1 MNSIG
6 SSSLL
11 ESSAVALRN
20 MTTLFLRQNTSRRT
34 FLHTATAVPAA
45 GLSSRTRPGAK
56 RLAVLASRWTPDSP
70 ARQVADR
77 FLIGYPR
84 QGRWHRPAMDVVSAY
99 VDQIPGADQSRE
111 HAAEFGFRI
120 YSSVAETLRCGGER
134 LAVDGVLMLAG
145 QGDDSGSGPA
155 GSDLLEPLLKVFEED
170 SRAVPV
176 YWDEPLGL
184 AQARKMVEASRQ
196 LGFPVLAGSSLPMTW
211 RLPPLE
217 LPAGCR
223 VEQALLV
230 GIGSGRSDR
239 YRALETLQAMVERR
253 RGGETGVRSVQSVAG
268 EAVWRAGRN
277 GRWSPE
283 LLQAAVARSDSLQGE
298 TLKDGRPRDLVGSG
312 ELPRLVEQPEACLVD
327 YSDGVRAA
335 VLMLNGAVGDFTFA
349 ARLGDVSGVP
359 STQFLLPPE
368 PNRAGS
374 ACLAARIEDLVQ
386 SGRSPVRPE
395 RAWIAA
401 GILDRWME
409 SREEGGLT
417 LETPELTLEYRPSAE
432 SSFCGG

>member
-1 MNSIG
+1 
-6 SSSLL
+6 
-11 ESSAVALRN
+11 
-20 MTTLFLRQNTSRRT
+20 MTERRT
-34 FLHTATAVPAA
+34 FLKTASASHAA
-45 GLSSRTRPGAK
+45 GLPSRARPGAR
-56 RLAVLASRWTPDSP
+56 RLAILASRWTPGSP

-84 QGRWHRPAMDVVSAY
+84 EGRWHRPAMDVVSLY
-99 VDQIPGADQSRE
+99 VDHAPEADQSRE
-111 HAAEFGFRI
+111 RAAEFGFRI
-120 YSSVAETLRCGGER
+120 YSSVAETLRCGRDR
-134 LAVDGVLMLAG
+134 LSVDGVLMLAG
-145 QGDDSGSGPA
+145 QGDDSSSDPS
-155 GSDLLEPLLKVFEED
+155 GSDLLEPMVRVFEED
-170 SRAVPV
+170 GQVVPV

-184 AQARKMVEASRQ
+184 AQARGMVEASRQ

-217 LPAGCR
+217 LPTGCR
-223 VEQALLV
+223 VEQALMV
-230 GIGSGRSDR
+230 GIGSRRSDR

-253 RGGETGVRSVQSVAG
+253 RGGETGVRSVQAVEG
-268 EAVWRAGRN
+268 QAVWRAGSS
-277 GRWSPE
+277 GRWSRE

-312 ELPRLVEQPEACLVD
+312 ELPRLVEHPEACLVD
-327 YSDGVRAA
+327 YSDGLRAA

-349 ARLGDVSGVP
+349 ARLGDASGVA

-374 ACLAARIEDLVQ
+374 ACLAGRIEDLIQ
-386 SGRSPVRPE
+386 STRSPVRPE

-409 SREEGGLT
+409 SRKKKGVT
-417 LETPELTLEYRPSAE
+417 LDTPELMLEYRPSAE
-432 SSFCGG
+432 SCFCGS

>member
-1 MNSIG
+1 
-6 SSSLL
+6 
-11 ESSAVALRN
+11 
-20 MTTLFLRQNTSRRT
+20 MTGRRT
-34 FLHTATAVPAA
+34 FLNTASAVPVA
-45 GLSSRTRPGAK
+45 GLPSRTRPGAK
-56 RLAVLASRWTPDSP
+56 RLAILASRWTPGSP

-84 QGRWHRPAMDVVSAY
+84 EGRWHRSAMDVVSLY
-99 VDQIPGADQSRE
+99 VDQTPDADQSRAR
-111 HAAEFGFRI
+111 AAEFGFRI
-120 YSSVAETLRCGGER
+120 YPSVAETLRCGRDR

-145 QGDDSGSGPA
+145 QGADSSPRPSC
-155 GSDLLEPLLKVFEED
+155 SDLLEPMVRVFEED
-170 SRAVPV
+170 HRAVPV
-176 YWDEPLGL
+176 YCDEPMGL

-217 LPAGCR
+217 LPTGCR
-223 VEQALLV
+223 LEQALMV
-230 GIGSGRSDR
+230 GIGSRRSDR

-268 EAVWRAGRN
+268 QAVWRAGSS
-277 GRWSPE
+277 GRWSRE
-283 LLQAAVARSDSLQGE
+283 LLQAAVARSDSLQGK
-298 TLKDGRPRDLVGSG
+298 TLKDGRPRDLVKSG
-312 ELPRLVEQPEACLVD
+312 ELPRLVEHPEACLVD

-349 ARLGDVSGVP
+349 ARLLDLSEVA
-359 STQFLLPPE
+359 STHFLLPPE

-374 ACLAARIEDLVQ
+374 VCLAARIEDLIQ
-386 SGRSPVRPE
+386 SGRSPIRPE

-409 SREEGGLT
+409 SQEKGGLT

-432 SSFCGG
+432 SSYCGS

>member
-1 MNSIG
+1 
-6 SSSLL
+6 
-11 ESSAVALRN
+11 
-20 MTTLFLRQNTSRRT
+20 MTTLLPRQNTGRRT
-34 FLHTATAVPAA
+34 FLNTASAVPGA
-45 GLSSRTRPGAK
+45 GLSSRTRPGAR
-56 RLAVLASRWTPDSP
+56 RLAILASRWTPGSP

-84 QGRWHRPAMDVVSAY
+84 EGRWHRPAMSVVSLY
-99 VDQIPGADQSRE
+99 VDQTPEADQSRQR
-111 HAAEFGFRI
+111 AAEFGFRV
-120 YSSVAETLRCGGER
+120 YASVAETLRCGGDR

-145 QGDDSGSGPA
+145 QGDDSDSGPS
-155 GSDLLEPLLKVFEED
+155 GSDWLEPMARVFEED
-170 SRAVPV
+170 RRAVPV

-211 RLPPLE
+211 RLPPLD

-223 VEQALLV
+223 VEQALMV
-230 GIGSGRSDR
+230 GIGFGRSDR
-239 YRALETLQAMVERR
+239 YRALETLQAMLERR
-253 RGGETGVRSVQSVAG
+253 RGGETGVRSVQALAG
-268 EAVWRAGRN
+268 QAVWRAGN
-277 GRWSPE
+277 SGRWSPE
-283 LLQAAVARSDSLQGE
+283 LLGAAVARSDSLQGE
-298 TLKDGRPRDLVGSG
+298 TLKDGRPRDLVRDG

-327 YSDGVRAA
+327 YSDGARAA

-349 ARLGDVSGVP
+349 ARLRDVTEVA

-374 ACLAARIEDLVQ
+374 ACLAARIEDLIQ

-401 GILDRWME
+401 GILDRWLE
-409 SREEGGLT
+409 SGEAGGLT
-417 LETPELTLEYRPSAE
+417 LETPELTLEYRPPDE
-432 SSFCGG
+432 SCFCGA

>member
-1 MNSIG
+1 
-6 SSSLL
+6 
-11 ESSAVALRN
+11 
-20 MTTLFLRQNTSRRT
+20 MTGRRT
-34 FLHTATAVPAA
+34 FLNTASAVPVA
-45 GLSSRTRPGAK
+45 GLPLRTRPRAK
-56 RLAVLASRWTPDSP
+56 RLAILASRWTPGSP
-70 ARQVADR
+70 ARQIADR

-84 QGRWHRPAMDVVSAY
+84 EGRWHRPAMDVVSLY
-99 VDQIPGADQSRE
+99 VDQTPDADQSRE
-111 HAAEFGFRI
+111 RAAEFGFRI
-120 YSSVAETLRCGGER
+120 YPSIAETLRCGGER

-145 QGDDSGSGPA
+145 QGNDSSSGPS
-155 GSDLLEPLLKVFEED
+155 GTDLVEPMVRVFEQD
-170 SRAVPV
+170 RGSVPV

-184 AQARKMVEASRQ
+184 AQARKMAEASRQ
-196 LGFPVLAGSSLPMTW
+196 LKFPVLAGSSLPMTW

-217 LPAGCR
+217 LPTGSR
-223 VEQALLV
+223 VKQALMV

-253 RGGETGVRSVQSVAG
+253 RGGETGVRSVQAVAG
-268 EAVWRAGRN
+268 QAVWRAGSS
-277 GRWSPE
+277 GGWSRE
-283 LLQAAVARSDSLQGE
+283 LLKASVARSDSLQGE

-312 ELPRLVEQPEACLVD
+312 ELPRLVEDPEACLVD
-327 YSDGVRAA
+327 YSDGMRAA
-335 VLMLNGAVGDFTFA
+335 VLMLDGAVGDFTFA
-349 ARLGDVSGVP
+349 ARLRDVSEVA

-374 ACLAARIEDLVQ
+374 ACLAARIEDLIQ

-409 SREEGGLT
+409 SRENGGVT

-432 SSFCGG
+432 SRFWGS

>member
-1 MNSIG
+1 
-6 SSSLL
+6 
-11 ESSAVALRN
+11 
-20 MTTLFLRQNTSRRT
+20 MTERRT
-34 FLHTATAVPAA
+34 FLKTASASPAA
-45 GLSSRTRPGAK
+45 GLPIRTRPGAR
-56 RLAVLASRWTPDSP
+56 RLAILASRWTPGSP

-84 QGRWHRPAMDVVSAY
+84 EGRWHRPAMDVVSLY
-99 VDQIPGADQSRE
+99 VDHAPKADQSRE
-111 HAAEFGFRI
+111 RAAEFGFRI
-120 YSSVAETLRCGGER
+120 YSSVAETLRCGRDR
-134 LAVDGVLMLAG
+134 LSVDGVLMLAG
-145 QGDDSGSGPA
+145 QGDDSSSGPS
-155 GSDLLEPLLKVFEED
+155 GSDLIEPMVRVFEED
-170 SRAVPV
+170 GQVVPV

-184 AQARKMVEASRQ
+184 AQARGMVEASRQ

-217 LPAGCR
+217 LPTGSR

-230 GIGSGRSDR
+230 GIGTRRSDR

-253 RGGETGVRSVQSVAG
+253 RGGETGVRSVQAVEG
-268 EAVWRAGRN
+268 QAVWRAGSS
-277 GRWSPE
+277 GRWSRE

-312 ELPRLVEQPEACLVD
+312 ELPRLVEHPEACLVD
-327 YSDGVRAA
+327 YSDGLRAA
-335 VLMLNGAVGDFTFA
+335 VLVLNGAVGDFTFA
-349 ARLGDVSGVP
+349 ARLGDDSGVA

-374 ACLAARIEDLVQ
+374 ACLAARIEDLIQ
-386 SGRSPVRPE
+386 STRSPVRPE

-409 SREEGGLT
+409 SRKKKGVT
-417 LETPELTLEYRPSAE
+417 LDTPELMLEYRPSAE
-432 SSFCGG
+432 SCFCGS

>member
-1 MNSIG
+1 
-6 SSSLL
+6 
-11 ESSAVALRN
+11 
-20 MTTLFLRQNTSRRT
+20 MTERRT
-34 FLHTATAVPAA
+34 FLKTASASPAA
-45 GLSSRTRPGAK
+45 GLPIRTRPGAR
-56 RLAVLASRWTPDSP
+56 RLAILASRWTPGSP

-84 QGRWHRPAMDVVSAY
+84 EGRWHRPAMDVVSLY
-99 VDQIPGADQSRE
+99 VDHAPKADQSRE
-111 HAAEFGFRI
+111 RAAEFGFRI
-120 YSSVAETLRCGGER
+120 YSSVAETLRCGRDR
-134 LAVDGVLMLAG
+134 LSVDGVLMLAG
-145 QGDDSGSGPA
+145 QGDDSSSGPS
-155 GSDLLEPLLKVFEED
+155 GSDLIEPMVRVFEED
-170 SRAVPV
+170 GLVVPV

-184 AQARKMVEASRQ
+184 AQARGMVEASRQ

-217 LPAGCR
+217 LPTGSR

-230 GIGSGRSDR
+230 GIGTRRSDR

-253 RGGETGVRSVQSVAG
+253 RGGETGVRSVQAVEG
-268 EAVWRAGRN
+268 QAVWRAGSS
-277 GRWSPE
+277 GRWSRE

-312 ELPRLVEQPEACLVD
+312 ELPRLVEHPEACLVD
-327 YSDGVRAA
+327 YSDGLRAA
-335 VLMLNGAVGDFTFA
+335 VLVLNGAVGDFTFA
-349 ARLGDVSGVP
+349 ARLGDASGVA

-374 ACLAARIEDLVQ
+374 ACLAARIEDLIQ
-386 SGRSPVRPE
+386 STRSPVRPE

-409 SREEGGLT
+409 SRKKKGVT
-417 LETPELTLEYRPSAE
+417 LDTPELMLEYRPSAE
-432 SSFCGG
+432 SCFCGS

>member
-1 MNSIG
+1 
-6 SSSLL
+6 
-11 ESSAVALRN
+11 
-20 MTTLFLRQNTSRRT
+20 MTGRRT
-34 FLHTATAVPAA
+34 FLHTASAVPRA
-45 GLSSRTRPGAK
+45 GLTSRTRPGAN
-56 RLAVLASRWTPDSP
+56 RLAILASRWTPGSA

-84 QGRWHRPAMDVVSAY
+84 AGKWRRPALEVVSLY
-99 VDQIPGADQSRE
+99 VDQTPEADQSRE
-111 HAAEFGFRI
+111 RAAEFGFRI
-120 YSSVAETLRCGGER
+120 YSSVADALRCGGDR

-145 QGDDSGSGPA
+145 QGDDSSSGLSGP
-155 GSDLLEPLLKVFEED
+155 DLLEPLLEVFEED
-170 SRAVPV
+170 RRAVPV

-184 AQARKMVEASRQ
+184 AQARRMAEASRQ
-196 LGFPVLAGSSLPMTW
+196 LEFPVLAGSSLPMTW

-217 LPAGCR
+217 LPAGSR

-230 GIGSGRSDR
+230 GIGFGRSDR

-253 RGGETGVRSVQSVAG
+253 RGGETGVRSVQSVEG
-268 EAVWRAGRN
+268 QAVWSAGGS
-277 GRWSPE
+277 GRWSRE

-298 TLKDGRPRDLVGSG
+298 TLKDGRPRDLVNSG
-312 ELPRLVEQPEACLVD
+312 ELPRLVEHPEACLVD

-349 ARLGDVSGVP
+349 ARLRDVSELA

-368 PNRAGS
+368 PNRAGT
-374 ACLAARIEDLVQ
+374 ACLATRIEDLIQ

-409 SREEGGLT
+409 SRKKKGVT
-417 LETPELTLEYRPSAE
+417 LDTPELTVKYRHSAE
-432 SSFCGG
+432 SGFCGS